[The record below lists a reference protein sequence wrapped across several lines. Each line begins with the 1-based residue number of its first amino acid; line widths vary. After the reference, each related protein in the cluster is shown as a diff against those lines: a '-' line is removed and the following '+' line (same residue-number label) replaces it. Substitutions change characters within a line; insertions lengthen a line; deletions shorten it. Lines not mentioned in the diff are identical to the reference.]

1 MYLRI
6 TYNIYMMDDDGHR
19 QTNGTKKLEK
29 KIQDWPALPVS
40 SGNGLGDDE
49 LICHALPPLDAACAA
64 VAIGCCWL
72 LLLVVVL
79 LVVVRGAFGASVFR
93 SKPSHDDKS
102 DAHDLANH
110 RFPLRALAATHQSQ
124 VALGELEI
132 LPWDYRT
139 SIRPVASI
147 YVYWYLQDFQILDR
161 F

>member
-1 MYLRI
+1 
-6 TYNIYMMDDDGHR
+6 MMDTDQRTAQRRWKRNFWIDQPCR
-19 QTNGTKKLEK
+19 YL
-29 KIQDWPALPVS
+29 I

-49 LICHALPPLDAACAA
+49 LVCYVLPPLDAARNA
-64 VAIGCCWL
+64 VGCCWL

-79 LVVVRGAFGASVFR
+79 LVVVVRGDFGASVFR

-132 LPWDYRT
+132 FP
-139 SIRPVASI
+139 
-147 YVYWYLQDFQILDR
+147 
-161 F
+161 